1 MHFTYLDASHLGRG
15 GRKHE
20 SITIGDRAEPAYEPE
35 TIIILENKDTA
46 VYFPPVRGGIAIE
59 GEGTKAPGTLFRL
72 PWISRCSQ
80 TAYWGDIDAAGFAI
94 VNDLRIAG
102 IHVQTILMDYATFEE
117 YEQYGAWTGEK
128 GKQVPCSPR
137 RQLPAL
143 TPDERGLYQLL
154 TDPAWT
160 RVRRIEQ
167 ERIPLRVGAERLY
180 ALVAK

>member
-1 MHFTYLDASHLGRG
+1 MSPRRSSSWRTKTLRSTFRLSVAASRS
-15 GRKHE
+15 K
-20 SITIGDRAEPAYEPE
+20 AKEPK
-35 TIIILENKDTA
+35 L
-46 VYFPPVRGGIAIE
+46 
-59 GEGTKAPGTLFRL
+59 PGFFRL
-72 PWISRCSQ
+72 PWISRCSR

-128 GKQVPCSPR
+128 GKPVPCSPR

-143 TPDERGLYQLL
+143 TPDERDLYQLL

-167 ERIPLRVGAERLY
+167 ERIPLRLGAERLY